1 MTSDQLYS
9 TRSVGMNLARRLN
22 ARIRL
27 LARSRPVAT
36 IEIQR
41 LFQVSL
47 RDAEHLVDLPGLEE
61 SVSKLTSRRYGP
73 RRVASRLNL
82 AGLFKARKDVC
93 KISLVALATP
103 ELLLFSRR

>member
-22 ARIRL
+22 AGIRL
-27 LARSRPVAT
+27 LARSRPVTT

-61 SVSKLTSRRYGP
+61 SVCQ
-73 RRVASRLNL
+73 N
-82 AGLFKARKDVC
+82 
-93 KISLVALATP
+93 P
-103 ELLLFSRR
+103 ER